1 VLSSFR
7 QHSMLTV
14 ITCGPISV
22 PAIVDDIPFICSL
35 FVAGG
40 NTQVS
45 VMYGVGCKADT
56 DQLWCPFDIATV
68 SLSDWIARMAQDGVY
83 EPGRSDLFIFDD
95 DRLTARLCHEADIHI
110 ETRSLSIIQIC
121 AYRWLGKGYRLMRS
135 DAVPT
140 SRDSWREIRSIEE
153 ATSGLQST

>member
-1 VLSSFR
+1 
-7 QHSMLTV
+7 MLTE
-14 ITCGPISV
+14 IACGPISPLAV
-22 PAIVDDIPFICSL
+22 LDEIPFICSL
-35 FVAGG
+35 FVGG
-40 NTQVS
+40 GAAQVK

-56 DQLWCPFDIATV
+56 DQLWCPFDIATAG
-68 SLSDWIARMAQDGVY
+68 LSDWIERMAQDGIY
-83 EPGRSDLFIFDD
+83 EPGRSDVFIFDA

-135 DAVPT
+135 DAVPA